1 MESPCLKLLMNIADS
16 ADYNGVICYILLKPQ
31 ISFAIQQ
38 IIWESVDYEHNWER
52 KREGYFIEVSGIQ
65 KT

>member
-1 MESPCLKLLMNIADS
+1 MIIADS
-16 ADYNGVICYILLKPQ
+16 ADYNSAICYILLKLH
-31 ISFAIQQ
+31 ILFMIQQ
-38 IIWESVDYEHNWER
+38 IIWELVNHEHNWKR

>member
-1 MESPCLKLLMNIADS
+1 MIIADS
-16 ADYNGVICYILLKPQ
+16 ADYNGVIYYILLKPH
-31 ISFAIQQ
+31 ILFVIQQ
-38 IIWESVDYEHNWER
+38 IIWELVNHEHNWKR